1 MKPKKKKKKN
11 TSPSSWIVLSS
22 PFGGSHS
29 LGLDYI
35 HKCGKVLMYLKKKI
49 ILNLKEG
56 KGRGGE
62 EREKGGEKVEEGEKQ
77 PDSDDLGK
85 LLNFSL

>member
-1 MKPKKKKKKN
+1 
-11 TSPSSWIVLSS
+11 
-22 PFGGSHS
+22 
-29 LGLDYI
+29 
-35 HKCGKVLMYLKKKI
+35 MYLKKKI

-62 EREKGGEKVEEGEKQ
+62 EREKGEGEKVEEGEKQ
-77 PDSDDLGK
+77 PDSDDLGR